1 MKNDDDNLRL
11 HQSEFFSFLNDKRNE
26 KLLAKFKAKIEK
38 DHLNDRI
45 EWLEKNL
52 KLEQNERKKDLESF
66 RTIFFDRMNEMQE
79 TIDNMKVAQVS
90 SSSISNDGLRE
101 NLMVLEGKMTNIFHI
116 LLEYISVHSLVN
128 SEKFGQ

>member
-11 HQSEFFSFLNDKRNE
+11 HQSEFFSFLNAKRSE
-26 KLLAKFKAKIEK
+26 KLLAKIKAKSEK

-45 EWLEKNL
+45 ERLEKEL
-52 KLEQNERKKDLESF
+52 KLEQKERKKELESF
-66 RTIFFDRMNEMQE
+66 RNIFFKRLDEMQE
-79 TIDNMKVAQVS
+79 TINNMKVAQVS